1 MIDERIK
8 KLAQTGAT
16 LLGAFSILPLIV
28 KKPKPPA
35 VVTTTTAQAPTVT
48 SVKVVTAPEKITPQ
62 PIEMPVT
69 PQPQPQP
76 PPPKPT
82 PEIPEVTYT
91 GEDAVRHC
99 AININP
105 LLGDT
110 SLLDAFISYLKEK
123 GLIDQYVCK
132 CKCTRWIEV
141 AGKRDCVGWQ
151 CVTVSAAPV
160 SIRCFD
166 LHYESFCCSYEP
178 LTKREIEFWG
188 LVGECWIYIDG
199 RPDRIFWKMTRADW
213 EAKGYKFTGSTMP
226 AG

>member
-8 KLAQTGAT
+8 KLVQTGAT

-28 KKPKPPA
+28 EKPKPPA
-35 VVTTTTAQAPTVT
+35 VVTTTTAQAPAVT

-69 PQPQPQP
+69 PQPQP

-110 SLLDAFISYLKEK
+110 SLLDAFIRYLKEK
-123 GLIDQYVCK
+123 GLIDQYTCK
-132 CKCTRWIEV
+132 CRCTRWIEV

-151 CVTVSAAPV
+151 CITISAAPL

-199 RPDRIFWKMTRADW
+199 RPDRIFFKMTRADW

>member
-1 MIDERIK
+1 MIDEKIK
-8 KLAQTGAT
+8 KLAQTSAT

-28 KKPKPPA
+28 EKPKPSA
-35 VVTTTTAQAPTVT
+35 VVSPKVVSAPTVVST
-48 SVKVVTAPEKITPQ
+48 Q
-62 PIEMPVT
+62 PIVI
-69 PQPQPQP
+69 PQPQP

-82 PEIPEVTYT
+82 PELPEVTYT

-99 AININP
+99 AVNINP

-123 GLIDQYVCK
+123 GLIDQYICK
-132 CKCTRWIEV
+132 CKCTRWMEV

-151 CVTVSAAPV
+151 CVTVSTAPV
-160 SIRCFD
+160 SINCFD

-188 LVGECWIYIDG
+188 LVGECWIYIEG
-199 RPDRIFWKMTRADW
+199 RPDKIFWKMTRADW